1 MGDRPSKKTTTAT
14 EEIDLGQLFLMFK
27 RALHRIFRGVLRAF
41 LYLKKNAI
49 KLGALIVLG
58 LAIGYLLNMFV
69 DKKLK
74 SEVIVMPNF
83 ESKDYLYDV
92 VEEIQ
97 ANALSSDTLFFKNM
111 GIDVNELRGFEIGI
125 QPVEIEELDVEKLKE
140 GNDYLEILQ
149 NLKDDD
155 FVLDVI
161 KAEILKKTVLT
172 HRITVSHKNAAKGE
186 GYVSK
191 ILAYINENPYFN
203 EIKKV
208 AAQNANLRID
218 KNKELIAQIDN
229 LIASFNQQLA
239 ASDTTS
245 GREGV
250 VLFDKER
257 SLDVPGLLN
266 LKNKLVTE
274 IEEKQLDLIA
284 QKDAISIINFG
295 KTQVVKKQFL
305 NKSLI
310 WLPTI
315 LVGLFVFWSLLVFL
329 NNKAKEIL

>member
-1 MGDRPSKKTTTAT
+1 MEDQRPPNTQSS
-14 EEIDLGQLFLMFK
+14 EEIDLGQLFQIFK
-27 RALHRIFRGVLRAF
+27 RGLHRLFRGVLRFF

-58 LAIGYLLNMFV
+58 LAIGYLLNLFV

-92 VEEIQ
+92 VDEIQ
-97 ANALSSDTLFFKNM
+97 ANAMSSDTLFFKNM
-111 GIDVNELRGFEIGI
+111 GIDVNELRGFEISI
-125 QPVEIEELDVEKLKE
+125 QPVENEQLDVEKLKE
-140 GNDYLEILQ
+140 SNDYLEILQ

-155 FVLDVI
+155 FVSDVI

-186 GYVSK
+186 EYVSK
-191 ILAYINENPYFN
+191 ILDYINENPYFD
-203 EIKKV
+203 EIRKV
-208 AAQNANLRID
+208 AAQNANLRIE
-218 KNKELIAQIDN
+218 KNKELIGQIDN

-239 ASDTTS
+239 ASDATS

-250 VLFDKER
+250 VFFDKER

-266 LKNKLVTE
+266 LKNKLVKE
-274 IEEKQLDLIA
+274 MEEKQLDLVE

-315 LVGLFVFWSLLVFL
+315 LVSLFVLWTLLVFL
-329 NNKAKEIL
+329 NRKAKEIL